1 MTLPVGRAGTA
12 AADTA
17 GGAAAA
23 ASAADGG
30 GEEGSNG
37 DGGGGDALDFS
48 KMISSEVKDLKD
60 VKKQPFVV
68 HDTGIKTC
76 MFIGMPL
83 VGADMPGPCE
93 VRSAPLPPCPRGP
106 AAHALLEHRSYG
118 RMPMVQVLHSAMPLL
133 TFDVS

>member
-1 MTLPVGRAGTA
+1 MARAGTA
-12 AADTA
+12 AKDTA

-23 ASAADGG
+23 ADGG
-30 GEEGSNG
+30 GEGVSDG
-37 DGGGGDALDFS
+37 DGGGGDALNFS

-83 VGADMPGPCE
+83 AGADMPGPCE
-93 VRSAPLPPCPRGP
+93 VRSAPLPPCPR
-106 AAHALLEHRSYG
+106 AATASLEHRAYAC
-118 RMPMVQVLHSAMPLL
+118 MLLVQAFRSAMPPL
-133 TFDVS
+133 TFDFS